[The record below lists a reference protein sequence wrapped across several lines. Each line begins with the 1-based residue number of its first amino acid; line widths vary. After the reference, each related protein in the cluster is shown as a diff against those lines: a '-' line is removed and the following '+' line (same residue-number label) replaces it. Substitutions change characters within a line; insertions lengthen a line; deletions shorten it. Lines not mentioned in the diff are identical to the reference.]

1 MNSKN
6 PNTESKHT
14 PEPWAMDW
22 HFIVAPDPKGIYP
35 DIYIGELI
43 QEDSE
48 EPSRIASPEEQIA
61 NGRRIVA
68 AVNACKGIPV
78 EALEEG
84 IVEEMRELLERSVME
99 LEDWLVG
106 LTEGDASSE
115 EALTLLQRLLDR
127 LSGER
132 TEEETNAL
140 SGPIPFDSYE
150 IAPVRKI
157 DDHDAYEICAPSE
170 AQCWTLYGHIP
181 GEGVDAIAD
190 RQTKAQCEVLLYRL
204 TGHWNYFLNA
214 SSEKSASANPG

>member
-6 PNTESKHT
+6 PNTEAKHT

-35 DIYIGELI
+35 DIYIGEVI

-48 EPSRIASPEEQIA
+48 DPLRIASPEEQIA

-78 EALEEG
+78 EALEAG
-84 IVEEMRELLERSVME
+84 VLQGMRELMERAVLE
-99 LEDWLVG
+99 LEECRNG
-106 LTEGDASSE
+106 FSGGDDSFE
-115 EALTLLQRLLDR
+115 EALTLLHMALDR
-127 LSGER
+127 TSGEKPER
-132 TEEETNAL
+132 TNAL
-140 SGPIPFDSYE
+140 SGPTRFDSYE

-181 GEGVDAIAD
+181 GDGVDAIAD
-190 RQTKAQCEVLLYRL
+190 RQTKAQCEELLYRL

-214 SSEKSASANPG
+214 SSEKIASANPG